1 LYIEQLE
8 NRVKRLE
15 EALLTVGP
23 IVLEARL
30 NEVLTRLK
38 SQYVPHIDLDTLS
51 VNEERISNVQP
62 AVSALGL
69 LTEPPMQDKH
79 FLAMEEQ
86 FAKMNITKGF
96 KGRFYGPSSSHKYFM
111 VRICYSPM

>member
-69 LTEPPMQDKH
+69 LTEPPMQ
-79 FLAMEEQ
+79 AMEEQ